1 MSLKWNK
8 LAIKCSAEA
17 QEAVSN
23 LLVENGAEGIELTEA
38 DQADYVVLATYF
50 AEWTAVEPLAQK
62 MGSSLANLPQFG
74 LEPGDFEI
82 TIEQL
87 DDSSWDNEWK
97 KYYHSKRISRYLAI
111 APSWEPTDTFDE
123 KTAVIR
129 LDPGKS
135 FGTGTH
141 PTTVLA
147 LHALEAVLAGG
158 EDMIDVGTGSGVL
171 SIAAKYLGA
180 AQVAAYDI
188 DDESIK
194 AAAENFALNPV
205 ATDVDL
211 AKNSLL
217 ENVTGKT
224 DIIVANILAE
234 IIVPLIPQAATH
246 LNPNGKL
253 LLSGIIQDKVSL
265 IKDTLTQNGFVVE
278 ETFNIGDWYGIIA
291 SQPLEDE

>member
-1 MSLKWNK
+1 MKWNK
-8 LAIKCSAEA
+8 LAIKCSTEA

-23 LLVENGAEGIELTEA
+23 LLVENGAEGIEVDEA
-38 DQADYVVLATYF
+38 QQSGYVVLATYF
-50 AEWTAVEPLAQK
+50 TEETAVEPLAQK
-62 MGSSLANLPQFG
+62 MGNSIEQLPQFG
-74 LEPGDFEI
+74 LEPGEFEI
-82 TIEQL
+82 TIQQL

-97 KYYHSKRISRYLAI
+97 KYYHSKRISRHLAV
-111 APSWEPTDTFDE
+111 APSWEPADSFDD

-147 LHALEAVLAGG
+147 LHALEAALAGG
-158 EDMIDVGTGSGVL
+158 EDVIDVGTGSGVL

-180 AQVAAYDI
+180 ARVTAYDV

-205 ATDVDL
+205 AADVHL

-217 ENVTGKT
+217 ENVTGQT
-224 DIIVANILAE
+224 DVIVANILAE
-234 IIVPLIPQAATH
+234 IIVPLIPQAVAH
-246 LNPNGKL
+246 LKPAGKL
-253 LLSGIIQDKVSL
+253 LLSGIIQDKLVL
-265 IKDTLTQNGFVVE
+265 IKDTLNQNGFVVE
-278 ETFNIGDWYGIIA
+278 EVFNSGDWYGIIA